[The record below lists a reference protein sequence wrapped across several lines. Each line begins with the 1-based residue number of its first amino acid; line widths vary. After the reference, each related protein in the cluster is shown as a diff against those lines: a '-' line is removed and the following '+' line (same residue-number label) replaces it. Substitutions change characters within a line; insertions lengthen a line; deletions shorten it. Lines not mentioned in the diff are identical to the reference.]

1 MPRLAAIQMET
12 EPLEPAPNVAKVI
25 EWLGRAAEEGAHLA
39 VFPECALTGY
49 FLTPDECF
57 QAAEPVPG
65 PRTDHIQEA
74 CRRTGLHALVGTLE
88 VDEARQLF
96 NTAVLVGPQGML
108 AKYRK
113 THLLCLGL
121 DRHVRPGD
129 LPLEPVETPQG
140 KLGLLTCYD
149 LRFPEPAR
157 ALALKGAQAIL
168 LPTAWPAAATLYPN
182 HVARTRA
189 AENGVFLVAADH
201 VGEERGRSYLG
212 RSLIVGP
219 DGEILAEAGT
229 SEETLLIA
237 DVDLRRSDEKRR
249 VFVPGEYEINL
260 FADRR
265 PELYAVITGE
275 D

>member
-1 MPRLAAIQMET
+1 
-12 EPLEPAPNVAKVI
+12 
-25 EWLGRAAEEGAHLA
+25 
-39 VFPECALTGY
+39 
-49 FLTPDECF
+49 
-57 QAAEPVPG
+57 
-65 PRTDHIQEA
+65 
-74 CRRTGLHALVGTLE
+74 
-88 VDEARQLF
+88 
-96 NTAVLVGPQGML
+96 
-108 AKYRK
+108 
-113 THLLCLGL
+113 
-121 DRHVRPGD
+121 
-129 LPLEPVETPQG
+129 
-140 KLGLLTCYD
+140 
-149 LRFPEPAR
+149 
-157 ALALKGAQAIL
+157 
-168 LPTAWPAAATLYPN
+168 
-182 HVARTRA
+182 VARTRA